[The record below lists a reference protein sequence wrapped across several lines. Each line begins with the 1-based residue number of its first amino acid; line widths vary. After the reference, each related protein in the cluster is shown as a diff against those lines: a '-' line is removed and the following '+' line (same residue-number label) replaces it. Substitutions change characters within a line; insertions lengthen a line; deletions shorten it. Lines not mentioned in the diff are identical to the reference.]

1 MRNLH
6 VGAETGVSCERM
18 QAPVTKNNQRHWEVA
33 GRPTDQ
39 LAARILQIHYGL
51 CRKLGREDGIRR
63 GQAISG
69 IEDP

>member
-1 MRNLH
+1 M
-6 VGAETGVSCERM
+6 GAETGVSCERM
-18 QAPVTKNNQRHWEVA
+18 QAPVTKNKPATLGVA